1 MPLRLSNVINVE
13 FTIEPFEEGEPPLRV
28 TQAVAAV
35 EALGISVEIGVFGSS
50 FSATAEQVGPALS
63 ALTASAYAHGA
74 THVIIHTEAVE

>member
-1 MPLRLSNVINVE
+1 LSLRLSRVIAVE

-50 FSATAEQVGPALS
+50 FSAAEDKVGPALS
-63 ALTASAYAHGA
+63 ALTAAAYAHGA
-74 THVIIHTEAVE
+74 THVTIHTEVVR